1 MNPIPQRIIS
11 ICAALTLAVL
21 LSPSLMAQETRSAI
35 YGRVTDSS
43 GSALSGVEVLVTNTN
58 TNSASRART
67 NDTGYYEALL
77 LLPGSYE
84 VSAEAAGFKKAIRKG
99 INLSIG
105 SRAQADIQLE
115 LGEVSE
121 SVTVTS
127 DAPLLETSA
136 VTSGRVIDNRSIRDL
151 PVLNN
156 NATLLT
162 RLTPGVQVGN
172 AYGYTNPA
180 FTFLGSEVSTGGMS
194 AATPFQLTACRAAPT
209 AASPISRTRTR
220 FRSSGSKP
228 PTSTHP

>member
-1 MNPIPQRIIS
+1 MLFRS
-11 ICAALTLAVL
+11 TCAAFLLAIL
-21 LSPSLMAQETRSAI
+21 LAPILRAQETRGSI
-35 YGRVTDSS
+35 YGSVTDST
-43 GSALSGVEVLVTNTN
+43 GGAVPGAKVAVTNLETGTVSN
-58 TNSASRART
+58 VQT
-67 NDTGYYEALL
+67 NDSGYYEALL

-84 VSAEAAGFKKAIRKG
+84 VSAEAAGFKKALRKG

-105 SRAQADIQLE
+105 SRAQTDIKLE
-115 LGEVSE
+115 IGVVSE
-121 SVTVTS
+121 TVTVTS

-180 FTFLGSEVSTGGMS
+180 LDRKSVV
-194 AATPFQLTACRAAPT
+194 
-209 AASPISRTRTR
+209 
-220 FRSSGSKP
+220 
-228 PTSTHP
+228 

>member
-1 MNPIPQRIIS
+1 M
-11 ICAALTLAVL
+11 T
-21 LSPSLMAQETRSAI
+21 
-35 YGRVTDSS
+35 
-43 GSALSGVEVLVTNTN
+43 
-58 TNSASRART
+58 T
-67 NDTGYYEALL
+67 NDSGYYEALL

-105 SRAQADIQLE
+105 SRAQADIKLDP
-115 LGEVSE
+115 GEVSE
-121 SVTVTS
+121 SVTITS

-151 PVLNN
+151 PTLNN

-180 FTFLGSEVSTGGMS
+180 FTFLGSEVSAGGNVGGNSFSIDGVQSRADPPPRRLS
-194 AATPFQLTACRAAPT
+194 AAPGHDSGVQGRNRQLRRGRRRQFRAVCLDDDQ
-209 AASPISRTRTR
+209 SR
-220 FRSSGSKP
+220 GE
-228 PTSTHP
+228 